1 MPIVNRIAEFHPEI
15 TAWRRDIHAHP
26 ELLFDVHR
34 TAASVAEKLKAFGC
48 DEVVPGIGRTGVV
61 GVIKG
66 NKPASG
72 GRASVIGLRADMDA
86 LPIEEATGLSY
97 KSTTKGK
104 MHACGHD
111 GHTAMLLGAAKYL
124 AETRNFGGTAVV
136 IFQPA
141 EEGGGGGREMVAD
154 GMMERFGI
162 EEVYGMHNYPGMPV
176 GQFGMRVGPMMAAAD
191 YVSIEIEGKGAHAA
205 RPHLGIDPI
214 LVGAQM
220 VNQLQSIVS
229 RNVDPLES
237 GVVSICVFQAGTTN
251 NVIPQTAKLA
261 GTIRSLTDD
270 VRDLLEK
277 RVREVVDGVAKLHGA
292 TARVTYHRGYPVT
305 RNHAD
310 QTAFAASVASQVAG
324 QDRVNDDLPPMMGA
338 EDFSYMLNARPGA
351 FIFVGNGDSAGL
363 HHPAYDFNDD
373 VIPIGSSYWVRLV
386 ETALPAS

>member
-15 TAWRRDIHAHP
+15 TAWRRDIHANP

-61 GVIKG
+61 GVIRG

-72 GRASVIGLRADMDA
+72 GRAAVIGLRADMDA
-86 LPIEEATGLSY
+86 LPIEEATGLAY
-97 KSTTKGK
+97 KSNIKGK

-141 EEGGGGGREMVAD
+141 EEGGGGGREMVQD
-154 GMMERFGI
+154 GMMDRFGI

-176 GQFGMRVGPMMAAAD
+176 GQFGMRPGPMMAAAD

-237 GVVSICVFQAGTTN
+237 GVVSICVFNAGTTN
-251 NVIPQTAKLA
+251 NVIPQTARLA
-261 GTIRSLTDD
+261 GTIRSLTDP

-277 RVREVVDGVAKLHGA
+277 RVREVVEGVARLHGA

-310 QTAFAASVASQVAG
+310 QTAFAASVASEVAG
-324 QDRVNDDLPPMMGA
+324 KDRVNDELPPMMGA

-386 ETALPAS
+386 EKALPA